1 MAKPRAPTALLTK
14 CSMSDSRQTNPYAVR
29 WHTLLAE
36 HTAIQNEHLELVS
49 SFTKPFSAKQTMQ
62 LNASAARL
70 QKLSLKLHTLVDDW
84 SADARPK

>member
-1 MAKPRAPTALLTK
+1 
-14 CSMSDSRQTNPYAVR
+14 MSDPTSTNPLALR

-70 QKLSLKLHTLVDDW
+70 QTLNRKLHSLVDDW

>member
-1 MAKPRAPTALLTK
+1 
-14 CSMSDSRQTNPYAVR
+14 MSDLTTTNPYARR
-29 WHTLLAE
+29 WHALLAE
-36 HTAIQNEHLELVS
+36 HTSIQNEYLKLIS

-70 QKLSLKLHTLVDDW
+70 QTLNRKLHALVDDW